1 MSKVVAVGERDSI
14 IGFKAVGVEL
24 ESVKSSSEV
33 DAVLKRLSQDAS
45 VGLILIT
52 ETIAE
57 GCFDAISSFRD
68 ESPVVILIVPSHLP
82 SKHIS
87 MQEMKRDIEKAVGI
101 DMLSKS

>member
-1 MSKVVAVGERDSI
+1 MFKVVAVGEKDLI

-24 ESVKSSSEV
+24 VPVKSPSEV
-33 DAVLKRLSQDAS
+33 DVVLEKLSQDTS

-57 GCFDAISSFRD
+57 ECLDVISSFRD

-82 SKHIS
+82 TKHIS
-87 MQEMKRDIEKAVGI
+87 MLEMKRDIEKAVGV